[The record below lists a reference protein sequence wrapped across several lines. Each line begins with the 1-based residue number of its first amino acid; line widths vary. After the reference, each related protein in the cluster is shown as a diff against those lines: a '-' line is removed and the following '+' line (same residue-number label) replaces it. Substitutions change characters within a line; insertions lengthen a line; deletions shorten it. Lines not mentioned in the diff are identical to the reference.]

1 MQAPLPFIW
10 SKSREAVN
18 PSVSIEHLS
27 FLEPMSMS
35 EVEMRW
41 GKKEMKP
48 MIRLDTRRRHGPTP
62 WYLSQKRL
70 DKQPLFGPV
79 GEVGMS

>member
-1 MQAPLPFIW
+1 
-10 SKSREAVN
+10 
-18 PSVSIEHLS
+18 
-27 FLEPMSMS
+27 MSMS